1 MGRVNTPTL
10 DETARAALEK
20 GHRSGKKHAFRK
32 RCQLVLLKAQGRCS
46 AGVGEIIKLG
56 PASVDNWVKRYQ
68 AEGIEGLVT
77 KPGRGPK
84 PKLDKDADSQ
94 AVLAAVKANRQR
106 LSSAQTGFEAQGGKA
121 VSRDT
126 FRRFLKSLADAT
138 NA

>member
-1 MGRVNTPTL
+1 MGRVNTPIL

-20 GHRSGKKHAFRK
+20 GHRSGKTHALRK
-32 RCQLVLLKAQGRCS
+32 RCQLVLLKAEGRAS
-46 AGVGEIIKLG
+46 AEVGGIIGLG
-56 PASVDNWVKRYQ
+56 AASVDNWVRRYQ
-68 AEGIEGLVT
+68 AEGIGGLVT

-84 PKLDKDADSQ
+84 PKLNQQADSA

-106 LSSAQTGFEAQGGKA
+106 LSAAQTEFEAQGGKA